1 MSAHLQHEVDLWRA
15 RHLLAEERVKSLQRV
30 RDENV
35 QMREDIDQLLQQVE
49 RLMDALNEVTKDTH
63 ESKKT

>member
-15 RHLLAEERVKSLQRV
+15 RYLLAEERVKSLQRV